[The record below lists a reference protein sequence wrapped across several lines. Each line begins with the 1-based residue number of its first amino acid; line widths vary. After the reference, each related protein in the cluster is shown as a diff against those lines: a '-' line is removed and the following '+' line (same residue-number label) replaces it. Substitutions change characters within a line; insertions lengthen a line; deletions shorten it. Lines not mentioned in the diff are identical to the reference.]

1 MTASVALQNANRNDL
16 TEIPIRE
23 SRFYGTATNVQDY
36 ANQLA
41 GKNQYSY
48 SVKNPDGTETV
59 YGSSVFSAVHYTD
72 FVGRSPLLF
81 LRSKYTV
88 GGNEPTGGVENKWFL
103 YSHSSY
109 AAEIPANILKNENGN
124 YIDEKGNKVSIPF
137 ANPYYSDYKKIWKNG
152 KVHNINPSFPSVP
165 VFVQPIT
172 PNNGVNYDENPFK

>member
-1 MTASVALQNANRNDL
+1 MSNHSRGGMTASVALQNANRNGL

-48 SVKNPDGTETV
+48 IVKNPDGTESR
-59 YGSSVFSAVHYTD
+59 YGSGAFSSVHYTD

-88 GGNEPTGGVENKWFL
+88 GGNEPTGGVEDKWFL

-109 AAEIPANILKNENGN
+109 FREVPSKYLKDNNGN
-124 YIDEKGNKVSIPF
+124 YIDERGRITDKPID
-137 ANPYYSDYKKIWKNG
+137 NPYFDEFKKVWIDG
-152 KVHNINPSFPSVP
+152 KHRNQNQNNPSLPVLVFP
-165 VFVQPIT
+165 I
-172 PNNGVNYDENPFK
+172 Y